1 MSAATLIAMRGSQWR
16 RLLLRKLLLLLPP
29 PPPPPPPL
37 LLLLLLLLLHGCH
50 LPLHSK
56 LSEAYRM
63 LPRTAA
69 AGILG
74 RTSCSG
80 HWRTPLC
87 SPVVLAIV
95 ASPSHSEPQRGMCRW
110 NETTRL
116 STSLETSAPTQRS
129 LPGLRVKVRMVATR
143 RAVGLGR
150 YSSVTEPLQ

>member
-1 MSAATLIAMRGSQWR
+1 MSAATFIAMRGSQWR

-116 STSLETSAPTQRS
+116 STSSRDLRADTALTSS
-129 LPGLRVKVRMVATR
+129 FKSKSEDGS
-143 RAVGLGR
+143 
-150 YSSVTEPLQ
+150 Y

>member
-1 MSAATLIAMRGSQWR
+1 MSAATFIAMRGSQWR

-110 NETTRL
+110 NETRVSARALKIRTRRH
-116 STSLETSAPTQRS
+116 SAHC
-129 LPGLRVKVRMVATR
+129 KFATI